1 MTSEN
6 IEIFGI
12 QEFCDTYLSEE
23 VKEEL
28 YYSLDKHHTYGDCD
42 LSAITGETLLGHLT
56 RIDVSFKNEWLD
68 DHLEDLFEL
77 DLSL

>member
-1 MTSEN
+1 
-6 IEIFGI
+6 
-12 QEFCDTYLSEE
+12 
-23 VKEEL
+23 VR
-28 YYSLDKHHTYGDCD
+28 D